1 MLAINVQLWENLWD
15 RLSKKKKKQIIPYY
29 FCEIKHGT

>member
-15 RLSKKKKKQIIPYY
+15 RLSKKKKADYSIL
-29 FCEIKHGT
+29 FL